1 MGCAHPENFLKFLY
15 MDIVHGGAFHSLF
28 LTSENIVTLHEPKKA
43 IESVL
48 IRNVYDIVLY

>member
-1 MGCAHPENFLKFLY
+1 VGCAHPENFLKFLY